1 MKKGF
6 KYYEGNFSG
15 IWRNTHNS
23 CSNFITAVIGSD
35 ATGIVGKTFSDLIT
49 NFSNHANMSVK

>member
-15 IWRNTHNS
+15 VWRNTHNS
-23 CSNFITAVIGSD
+23 CSNFINHLVVTAVIGSD
-35 ATGIVGKTFSDLIT
+35 ATGIVGKTFR
-49 NFSNHANMSVK
+49 